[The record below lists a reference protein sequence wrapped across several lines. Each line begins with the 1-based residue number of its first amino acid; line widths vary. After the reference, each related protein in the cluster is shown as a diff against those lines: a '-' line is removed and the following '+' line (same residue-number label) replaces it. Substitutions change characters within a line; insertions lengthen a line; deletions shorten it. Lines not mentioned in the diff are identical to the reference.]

1 MSSALPELQVRNS
14 EPKQVALAVLDF
26 CEHAARGATG
36 GLLDTEDGAFMAVSV
51 LNYMSRVRTL
61 KREAA
66 AQWRNE
72 FTRLLESCHSLTF
85 QKIGSHAKEDV
96 RAKKMHCMACG
107 RQEKRCPY
115 VLRMVGPFNFKDYT
129 GEGSNLTRESGCI
142 EAVEKIGNIRKF
154 MDEYTKILQS
164 RDKSPSPGALP
175 PWDMG
180 DYAIGNTCFRKAIL
194 FYLTNTLLL
203 EEAFSASVKSSES
216 GLLDEAPS
224 LNGTWRH
231 ATPFS
236 ADALLGKLEKLQ
248 LAIGNP
254 MRSPP
259 SIDTDEEMWT
269 TVSQVRKHV
278 SSNDRERLG
287 QMLRERAASLLNI
300 PNGAGAD
307 LCVEV
312 DSECEEGLHEGDSG
326 AEEDHVVGESDDEE
340 WPGKEHHQGG
350 SADSWIV
357 SDHEE
362 EDSRGKHAG
371 SVDDDDDSSED
382 ECRIR
387 HNPGGR
393 GRRSVICESEDGD
406 ESEQEEKAAGQ
417 GGKRM
422 ANKHAM
428 LPTRKS
434 RRVQSL
440 DPEIRR
446 GIGDSPTRG
455 GEPEEDREPEPAP
468 PPGAGSGSRRAVRSS
483 GPPGPS
489 KAARSSSH
497 RHPDPEPEAS
507 AFEDDLQWF
516 GGGPRN
522 EGPRTTASGALPL
535 DELESG
541 VDMGVASGVNSRVNS
556 GMDGMNPSLVRPRLR
571 RAFPG
576 ARSLAG
582 IQRRPD
588 GRLAARNQAMVDL
601 SMLTTRLLQE
611 GLEDYAAVCTQAVFV
626 MQEQRDML
634 ASARF

>member
-1 MSSALPELQVRNS
+1 MSSALPELRVRNS
-14 EPKQVALAVLDF
+14 EPEEVALAVLDF
-26 CEHAARGATG
+26 CEHAARGASG
-36 GLLDTEDGAFMAVSV
+36 GLLGSDDGAFMAVSV

-96 RAKKMHCMACG
+96 RSKKMHCMACG

-129 GEGSNLTRESGCI
+129 GEGSNLTRESGCF
-142 EAVEKIGNIRKF
+142 EAVEKLGNIRKF

-164 RDKSPSPGALP
+164 RNKGHPPGALP

-203 EEAFSASVKSSES
+203 EEAFAASVKSSEA
-216 GLLDEAPS
+216 GLQEEAPS
-224 LNGTWRH
+224 LNGTWLH
-231 ATPFS
+231 ATPLS
-236 ADALLGKLEKLQ
+236 AKALLRKLETLQ

-254 MRSPP
+254 RKHPP
-259 SIDTDEEMWT
+259 RLETDNEMWT
-269 TVSQVRKHV
+269 TVSRVRSLA
-278 SSNDRERLG
+278 SSNDRARLR
-287 QMLRERAASLLNI
+287 QLLRERAASLLNI
-300 PNGAGAD
+300 PDGSEVD

-312 DSECEEGLHEGDSG
+312 DSESDDGSWEVDSN
-326 AEEDHVVGESDDEE
+326 EEDDASDDQEGPRNE
-340 WPGKEHHQGG
+340 RGRAG
-350 SADSWIV
+350 SAASWLV

-362 EDSRGKHAG
+362 EDGSSKHAG
-371 SVDDDDDSSED
+371 SVDDDDDSGED

-387 HNPGGR
+387 RNSS
-393 GRRSVICESEDGD
+393 GRRRRPIICESED
-406 ESEQEEKAAGQ
+406 EPEQEKEAG
-417 GGKRM
+417 GSRGKRK
-422 ANKHAM
+422 ARGSAPA
-428 LPTRKS
+428 PTRKS

-440 DPEIRR
+440 APEIRR

-455 GEPEEDREPEPAP
+455 GDPEPEPEP
-468 PPGAGSGSRRAVRSS
+468 DVTPEPGLQDDSGSRRAVRSS
-483 GPPGPS
+483 GPPGSS
-489 KAARSSSH
+489 KHARSSSH
-497 RHPDPEPEAS
+497 KQPQPAPETSDALDDDPSWMEE
-507 AFEDDLQWF
+507 
-516 GGGPRN
+516 GPRN
-522 EGPRTTASGALPL
+522 EGPRTTASDARAS
-535 DELESG
+535 EASESA
-541 VDMGVASGVNSRVNS
+541 MGSVVHS
-556 GMDGMNPSLVRPRLR
+556 GMGGMNPSFVRPGLR

-576 ARSLAG
+576 ARSLAS

-588 GRLAARNQAMVDL
+588 GRLAARNQAMIDL

-611 GLEDYAAVCTQAVFV
+611 GLDDYAAVCTQAVFV

>member
-1 MSSALPELQVRNS
+1 MSSALPELQVRTS
-14 EPKQVALAVLDF
+14 EPGQVALAVLDL

-36 GLLDTEDGAFMAVSV
+36 GLLGSEDGAFMAVST

-96 RAKKMHCMACG
+96 RSKKMHCMACG

-154 MDEYTKILQS
+154 MEEYTKILQS
-164 RDKSPSPGALP
+164 RDKNQTPGALP

-203 EEAFSASVKSSES
+203 EEAFAASVKSREA

-224 LNGTWRH
+224 LNGTWMH
-231 ATPFS
+231 ATPLS
-236 ADALLGKLEKLQ
+236 ANALLRKLEKLQ

-254 MRSPP
+254 RKQPP
-259 SIDTDEEMWT
+259 SLEIDDEMWT
-269 TVSQVRKHV
+269 TVSQVRRRV
-278 SSNDRERLG
+278 SSNDRARLR

-300 PNGAGAD
+300 ADGAEAD

-312 DSECEEGLHEGDSG
+312 DSECEDGSWEGSSKAED
-326 AEEDHVVGESDDEE
+326 EEDDGSDDGSDDGRDYEE
-340 WPGKEHHQGG
+340 GPHKEGHRGG
-350 SADSWIV
+350 SAASWIV

-362 EDSRGKHAG
+362 EDGSGKHAG
-371 SVDDDDDSSED
+371 PVDEDDDSSED
-382 ECRIR
+382 ECRVR
-387 HNPGGR
+387 HNPSGR
-393 GRRSVICESEDGD
+393 GRWSIICESDDGD
-406 ESEQEEKAAGQ
+406 EPEQEKREEGHR
-417 GGKRM
+417 GKRM
-422 ANKHAM
+422 ANKNSP

-440 DPEIRR
+440 GPEIRR

-455 GEPEEDREPEPAP
+455 GEPGQEPEPAP
-468 PPGAGSGSRRAVRSS
+468 QAGAGSGSRRAVRCS

-489 KAARSSSH
+489 KAVRSSSH
-497 RHPDPEPEAS
+497 RLPDPEPEAS
-507 AFEDDLQWF
+507 VAGGEPLWF
-516 GGGPRN
+516 DGGPRN
-522 EGPRTTASGALPL
+522 EGPRTTASEAFAS
-535 DELESG
+535 EAVESG
-541 VDMGVASGVNSRVNS
+541 VDASSGVHS
-556 GMDGMNPSLVRPRLR
+556 GMDGMNPSLVRPCLR
-571 RAFPG
+571 RAFPS

-588 GRLAARNQAMVDL
+588 GRLAARNQAMIDL